1 MVDIVTPDPNLL
13 VGLQTHDDAGVYKL
27 SDDVALVQTVDY
39 FTPIVD
45 DAYLFGRIAAANA
58 LSDIYAMGGKPLT
71 ALNIV
76 GYPIS
81 KLPPEILAQILQ
93 GGADTVR
100 EAGAVLMGGHSIDD
114 TDPKYGLAVTG
125 ICHPKD
131 IWTNTGAK
139 PGDALVLTKPIGVGV
154 ITTAIKQ
161 GLTTPEEE
169 REVAEVMATLNRVAA
184 ETAKSYTVHACTDV
198 TGFGLLGHTLEM
210 AAGSGVRI
218 QLSLQRVPVLGSAER
233 FALHG
238 AIPGGTKRNLEYV
251 LPRTEFQTG
260 VSGVAQ
266 VLLAD
271 AITSGGLLLAV
282 PREEVGHLVE
292 DLHNKGVAFARH
304 IGDVLEQ
311 TADHGPD
318 VVVTP

>member
-1 MVDIVTPDPNLL
+1 MVDVMTPDENLL

-27 SDDVALVQTVDY
+27 SDDLALVQTVDY

-45 DAYLFGRIAAANA
+45 DPYLFGRIAAANA

-125 ICHPKD
+125 VCHPKD

-154 ITTAIKQ
+154 TTTAIKQ

-169 REVAEVMATLNRVAA
+169 QEVAQVMAMLNRVAA
-184 ETAKSYTVHACTDV
+184 DTARSYTVHACTDV

-210 AAGSGVRI
+210 AQGSQVRI
-218 QLSLQRVPVLGSAER
+218 QLSFQSVPILGSAER
-233 FALHG
+233 FAEHG
-238 AIPGGTKRNLEYV
+238 AIPGGTRRNLEYIQ
-251 LPRTEFQTG
+251 PHTEFESG
-260 VSGVAQ
+260 VSGLSQ

-282 PREEVGHLVE
+282 PREQAQQLVAE
-292 DLHNKGVAFARH
+292 LHNKGVTFARH
-304 IGDVLEQ
+304 IGDVQEKL
-311 TADHGPD
+311 TDSGPD
-318 VVVTP
+318 VIVTA